1 MSNRVSRLIS
11 DDVLNR
17 IIQIESAGRP
27 RAKAATSSATGL
39 FQQLDSTWL
48 SLVSIHRPQWAVG
61 RNRAQILAL
70 RLEPSLNIELGACLT
85 EDNMRAIG
93 MDCTPGD
100 LYLAHFLGPAD
111 AKDLFRAHPDTPVS
125 ALVSQAVIK
134 ANKGIMQGRNAGQ
147 VRAWAARK
155 MAQPAKEDWIGLY
168 YTGDG
173 PGAKSVVKATPKP
186 KPAPAPAPEPADA
199 DNGVAVDVPLPPE
212 RPTEVAEAPP
222 PVLPDAVPVHP
233 IDNPKPAKKAK
244 EGFGEWCGRKWKTA
258 TSAVGG
264 FTSFGFLAYL
274 TDWKVLATLMAGG
287 TIIGLIFYFIYS
299 REHRNG

>member
-93 MDCTPGD
+93 MEATPGD

-125 ALVSQAVIK
+125 ALVSQAVIN
-134 ANKGIMQGRNAGQ
+134 ANKDIMQGRNAGQ

-155 MAQPAKEDWIGLY
+155 MAQPAKQDWIGKF

-173 PGAKSVVKATPKP
+173 PNTIPVPKP
-186 KPAPAPAPEPADA
+186 RPVAKPAPEPVPEPADA
-199 DNGVAVDVPLPPE
+199 DNGVAVEVPLPPE
-212 RPTEVAEAPP
+212 RPQPEPIPEPAPDTSTAVA
-222 PVLPDAVPVHP
+222 PVD
-233 IDNPKPAKKAK
+233 PKK
-244 EGFGEWCGRKWKTA
+244 EGFGDWCGRKWKTV
-258 TSAVGG
+258 TSAVSG

-287 TIIGLIFYFIYS
+287 TIIGLIVYFIYS
-299 REHRNG
+299 RETRHAA